1 VSDNGSG
8 IPVDRLEDIFEMFT
22 RVIPEGSAGGLG
34 IGLALVRRIVQMHE
48 GEVRAQSAGYGHGA
62 LFELWLPLHV
72 AAAPDTVGQIRSG
85 VRVHTEGSALRILIV
100 DDNVDS
106 ATSQATMLELKH
118 HVVCVVHDAPAALD
132 VVHVFEPD
140 VALLDIGLP
149 GMNGYELA
157 QRLRQD
163 AALASLVLVAQTGW
177 GQPADRARALRAGFD
192 AHLTKPVDWAA
203 LQRVLANTTAG
214 RPRRP

>member
-1 VSDNGSG
+1 
-8 IPVDRLEDIFEMFT
+8 
-22 RVIPEGSAGGLG
+22 
-34 IGLALVRRIVQMHE
+34 
-48 GEVRAQSAGYGHGA
+48 
-62 LFELWLPLHV
+62 
-72 AAAPDTVGQIRSG
+72 
-85 VRVHTEGSALRILIV
+85 
-100 DDNVDS
+100 
-106 ATSQATMLELKH
+106 
-118 HVVCVVHDAPAALD
+118 VHDAPAALD